1 MELRCSAGKG
11 EASNVFRFGGG
22 DLISCEIVTARLLET
37 ADGIQR
43 EEFFNFHIDIYN
55 MRRSWRWGDVMFV
68 TLVCKSVLRRMFYEC
83 KNVFFDL

>member
-1 MELRCSAGKG
+1 MELRCSAGEG

-43 EEFFNFHIDIYN
+43 EEFFNFDIDTICGEAGGE
-55 MRRSWRWGDVMFV
+55 MSC
-68 TLVCKSVLRRMFYEC
+68 L
-83 KNVFFDL
+83 

>member
-43 EEFFNFHIDIYN
+43 EEFFNFDIQYAEK
-55 MRRSWRWGDVMFV
+55 
-68 TLVCKSVLRRMFYEC
+68 LVGRCHVCNTCLKKCLKENVL
-83 KNVFFDL
+83 